1 MKPISRG
8 FSILELMVVVVVIGV
23 LTAVAVPS
31 FQTYLQNLQ
40 IRSAAEAIVAGLQIA
55 KSEAIRRNV
64 NVLLTMDT
72 GTTWRITLVSDGSL
86 LQVRDSSEGSANVSS
101 TLFPD
106 GAYAVTFN
114 GMGRIVLPENADGSL
129 ALTQIDLDNPM
140 IPVATDRRLLRIVI
154 PPGGAVRMC
163 DKQVVAPDPRAC
175 P

>member
-1 MKPISRG
+1 MKPLSRG
-8 FSILELMVVVVVIGV
+8 FSIIEMMVVITITGILMMIV
-23 LTAVAVPS
+23 VPS

-40 IRSAAEAIVAGLQIA
+40 IRSAAEALVAGLQIA
-55 KSEAIRRNV
+55 KNEAIRRNV
-64 NVLLTMDT
+64 NVQLGMGT
-72 GTTWRITLVSDGSL
+72 GTTWTITLVSDGSL
-86 LQVRDSSEGSANVSS
+86 LQQRDSREGSPNVTS

-106 GAYAVTFN
+106 GATAVTFN
-114 GMGRIVLPENADGSL
+114 GMGRIVLPNNADGSA
-129 ALTQIDLDNPM
+129 ALTQIDLDNPV